1 MATPLPQGSG
11 GLGPGARIAVV
22 GGGPAGS
29 SFALFA
35 LHLARQAN
43 LDVRVTVFEPR
54 DFSRPGPHGCNMCA
68 GLIPVRAL
76 ARLEEI
82 GVHLPARVV
91 QERITSY
98 SLHTSAGV
106 IPLEQ
111 PDPTGDV
118 ISVYRGGGPLRGGA
132 WPDDVS
138 FDRFLLDAARERGA
152 EVVAE
157 KVTSVTAAPSR
168 RVLTTEGSYEAD
180 VVVLATGVN
189 RSRVAFDDIDFRPP
203 SREQMAQSELLLGA
217 DGVRQALGGSV
228 HIVLARHHGL
238 SFGTLIPK
246 GPYVN
251 VSLLGPDLAADSV
264 ARFLDLPEVTSLLAT
279 QGVTSCTC
287 RPRIAVGPARPLFAD
302 RFVAIGDAGVTRL
315 YKNGIGSALHT
326 AQRAAHTILL
336 HGVGADDFGRHYR
349 PLCREIELDNHAG
362 RFLFAFSRVF
372 RRYRLLTLPHLHS
385 VIAERAL
392 PPAERIHS
400 RFLWAM
406 FTGAYPYRHLV
417 RMALH
422 PLLHL
427 QLMRGAISAVRRSSV
442 WRQRAPAE
450 QPDDGVG
457 GT

>member
-1 MATPLPQGSG
+1 
-11 GLGPGARIAVV
+11 
-22 GGGPAGS
+22 
-29 SFALFA
+29 
-35 LHLARQAN
+35 
-43 LDVRVTVFEPR
+43 
-54 DFSRPGPHGCNMCA
+54 
-68 GLIPVRAL
+68 
-76 ARLEEI
+76 
-82 GVHLPARVV
+82 
-91 QERITSY
+91 
-98 SLHTSAGV
+98 
-106 IPLEQ
+106 
-111 PDPTGDV
+111 
-118 ISVYRGGGPLRGGA
+118 
-132 WPDDVS
+132 
-138 FDRFLLDAARERGA
+138 
-152 EVVAE
+152 
-157 KVTSVTAAPSR
+157 
-168 RVLTTEGSYEAD
+168 
-180 VVVLATGVN
+180 VVLATGVN